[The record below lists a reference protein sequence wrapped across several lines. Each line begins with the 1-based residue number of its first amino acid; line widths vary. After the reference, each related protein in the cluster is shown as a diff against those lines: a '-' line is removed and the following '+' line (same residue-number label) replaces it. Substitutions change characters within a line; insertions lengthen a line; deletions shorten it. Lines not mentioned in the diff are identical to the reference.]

1 MKKFNLI
8 LALIF
13 SSFLLSAHVGD
24 TGGSRKGKKP
34 SGNLAAN
41 CSPSTSST
49 ELDIN
54 NTRAVIQTG
63 GDMWWDFTRAQYE
76 IPKNSDHTALFAGSL
91 WLGGRDISGQL
102 KVAAQMFRASGVDFW
117 TGPLSL
123 IDAEIDPATCIE
135 YDRHFPTTRSEV
147 SEFVGWFEAGIN
159 DAANGTATQADQY
172 PGYSIPTSILDYPAK
187 GRAFAPYN
195 EAENLAPFVDRDGD
209 GDYNPSQG
217 DYPAYDL
224 NNSSD
229 CKERIVNLFG
239 DQNLWWVFN
248 DKGNVHTETG
258 ASSIGMEIRAQAFAF
273 ATNDEI
279 NNMTFYNY
287 ELVNRSTFTLTDTYF
302 GQWVDADLGCSDDDL
317 VGCDVQRGLGY
328 CYNGDNNDEDCRGV
342 TGYGS
347 LPPAIG
353 VDFFQGPFQD
363 NDGVDNPLTEK
374 YAEAINNNGIPYKG
388 IGIGYGDGIID
399 NERFGMRKFLYHNR
413 SSGPQA
419 TQDPQTGVEFYNYLR
434 SVWRDGSKML
444 YGGTGHQGDSKADPN
459 TEADY
464 MFPNNTDP
472 IGWGTGGRV
481 QEPWTE
487 TTAGNA
493 PGDRR
498 FMQSAGPF
506 TLEPGA
512 VNNITVG
519 VVWARATN
527 GNNLSSIGVLKKA
540 DDKTQA
546 LFDNC
551 FRILS
556 GPDAPTLTI
565 REMENELILYL
576 DNPLLSNNY
585 NEAYTE
591 TDPTIIAPDS
601 VDGRPLTDDEIE
613 IYKTYFFQGY
623 MIYQLKDDAVS
634 TGDLKDPSKARLI
647 AQVDVRDSV
656 TKIINQPFDSD
667 LGTEVPTLEVEGE
680 NNGISSSFLI
690 DQDAFAQGVTQLV
703 NNRAYYYLAI
713 AYGFNPYSQNRK
725 FIGSRKSPTGA
736 IQAVKGIP
744 HQVDNQN
751 GGTILNAKYG
761 DGVEIT
767 RVEGIG
773 NGGNILSVK
782 QESIDAILASKDH
795 RVKEL
800 TYEKGAGPIT
810 VKVVDPLA
818 IKGGD
823 YTVWLQDTNRFTKGD
838 LTDAYWMVT
847 STKFDDTIIS
857 TRSIEVGTEKILAD
871 LGISIT
877 LGQVNNAGSKEVR
890 GLDNGFLF
898 SEVVFEDQSKAWL
911 TGVADADGTVQS
923 NWILS
928 GTSALED
935 QPGSPLDESHYDDWN
950 YYVGSTGGNS
960 SKRGQGLDDLQKFEQ
975 IEGGTIAPFRMTSYK
990 SANGPVPGYLLA
1002 DVRLAIGSPVF
1013 GAGHLWQYDIRGI
1026 DNSTD
1031 SGRIQRLFI
1040 PADSINQ
1047 LNYLHSVNIV
1057 ITKNKEHW
1065 TRCPVLEMSD
1075 TISESQGN
1083 AIRGQLRDAASVN
1096 KDGDTATLKTTGFD
1110 DPNSPNYIAAKGM
1123 GWFPGYAIDIETG
1136 ERLNMAFGEDS
1147 YLIEENGRDM
1157 LWNPTSTEFEGPRRE
1172 FRGGGKHVIYVF
1184 RNNAVEDEV
1193 INYDDYSE
1201 NAYRGARFFLNL
1213 NYNNP
1218 ENRMPRYDAGKWMAA
1233 KLKDVRG
1240 YLDPRFN
1247 KDDTIPHNN
1256 AANVFRAGMWVVN
1269 PLLAEGEE
1277 FMSNDVT
1284 IKLRVQQEYKAWGI
1298 GKPIE
1303 TNGELAGGK
1312 NYYVNAGPIKV
1323 IEATDSIADTT
1334 MYKRGMTISP
1344 KEDIK
1349 YTLEYKNGRA
1359 GTDLDSVLI
1368 EQTNGG
1374 MPLYTFSLEGMQPTF
1389 DSQAVA
1395 EDALEDIRIVP
1406 NPYYAYSKYETSKL
1420 DNRIII
1426 TNLPQTVTVRI
1437 YTINGTLVRTL
1448 EKDDDTITFLEWD
1461 LKNQSRVP
1469 IASGM
1474 YIYHIDAPGIGET
1487 ILKWMAVM
1495 RPIDLDNF

>member
-1 MKKFNLI
+1 
-8 LALIF
+8 
-13 SSFLLSAHVGD
+13 
-24 TGGSRKGKKP
+24 
-34 SGNLAAN
+34 
-41 CSPSTSST
+41 
-49 ELDIN
+49 
-54 NTRAVIQTG
+54 
-63 GDMWWDFTRAQYE
+63 
-76 IPKNSDHTALFAGSL
+76 
-91 WLGGRDISGQL
+91 
-102 KVAAQMFRASGVDFW
+102 
-117 TGPLSL
+117 
-123 IDAEIDPATCIE
+123 
-135 YDRHFPTTRSEV
+135 
-147 SEFVGWFEAGIN
+147 
-159 DAANGTATQADQY
+159 
-172 PGYSIPTSILDYPAK
+172 
-187 GRAFAPYN
+187 
-195 EAENLAPFVDRDGD
+195 
-209 GDYNPSQG
+209 
-217 DYPAYDL
+217 
-224 NNSSD
+224 
-229 CKERIVNLFG
+229 
-239 DQNLWWVFN
+239 
-248 DKGNVHTETG
+248 
-258 ASSIGMEIRAQAFAF
+258 
-273 ATNDEI
+273 
-279 NNMTFYNY
+279 
-287 ELVNRSTFTLTDTYF
+287 
-302 GQWVDADLGCSDDDL
+302 
-317 VGCDVQRGLGY
+317 
-328 CYNGDNNDEDCRGV
+328 
-342 TGYGS
+342 
-347 LPPAIG
+347 
-353 VDFFQGPFQD
+353 
-363 NDGVDNPLTEK
+363 
-374 YAEAINNNGIPYKG
+374 
-388 IGIGYGDGIID
+388 
-399 NERFGMRKFLYHNR
+399 
-413 SSGPQA
+413 
-419 TQDPQTGVEFYNYLR
+419 
-434 SVWRDGSKML
+434 
-444 YGGTGHQGDSKADPN
+444 
-459 TEADY
+459 
-464 MFPNNTDP
+464 
-472 IGWGTGGRV
+472 
-481 QEPWTE
+481 
-487 TTAGNA
+487 
-493 PGDRR
+493 
-498 FMQSAGPF
+498 
-506 TLEPGA
+506 
-512 VNNITVG
+512 
-519 VVWARATN
+519 
-527 GNNLSSIGVLKKA
+527 
-540 DDKTQA
+540 
-546 LFDNC
+546 
-551 FRILS
+551 
-556 GPDAPTLTI
+556 
-565 REMENELILYL
+565 
-576 DNPLLSNNY
+576 
-585 NEAYTE
+585 
-591 TDPTIIAPDS
+591 
-601 VDGRPLTDDEIE
+601 
-613 IYKTYFFQGY
+613 
-623 MIYQLKDDAVS
+623 
-634 TGDLKDPSKARLI
+634 
-647 AQVDVRDSV
+647 
-656 TKIINQPFDSD
+656 
-667 LGTEVPTLEVEGE
+667 
-680 NNGISSSFLI
+680 
-690 DQDAFAQGVTQLV
+690 
-703 NNRAYYYLAI
+703 
-713 AYGFNPYSQNRK
+713 
-725 FIGSRKSPTGA
+725 
-736 IQAVKGIP
+736 
-744 HQVDNQN
+744 
-751 GGTILNAKYG
+751 
-761 DGVEIT
+761 
-767 RVEGIG
+767 
-773 NGGNILSVK
+773 
-782 QESIDAILASKDH
+782 
-795 RVKEL
+795 
-800 TYEKGAGPIT
+800 
-810 VKVVDPLA
+810 
-818 IKGGD
+818 
-823 YTVWLQDTNRFTKGD
+823 
-838 LTDAYWMVT
+838 
-847 STKFDDTIIS
+847 
-857 TRSIEVGTEKILAD
+857 
-871 LGISIT
+871 
-877 LGQVNNAGSKEVR
+877 
-890 GLDNGFLF
+890 
-898 SEVVFEDQSKAWL
+898 L